1 MYQISIKIIVT
12 SGASFIGSH
21 LVEQLIKSKNKVI
34 VIDNLSTGRLENIKN
49 FLPKITFVKADISN
63 LEKITKIQ

>member
-1 MYQISIKIIVT
+1 
-12 SGASFIGSH
+12 

-63 LEKITKIQ
+63 LEKITKI